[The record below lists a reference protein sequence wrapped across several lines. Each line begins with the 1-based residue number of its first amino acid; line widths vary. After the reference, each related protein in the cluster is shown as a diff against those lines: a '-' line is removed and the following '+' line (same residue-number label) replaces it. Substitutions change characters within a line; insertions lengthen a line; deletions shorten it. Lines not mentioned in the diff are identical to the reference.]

1 MTLLFTT
8 LFIVA
13 IIQMGKYLILFSVNL
28 FSDTPTKVTLAYSDE
43 IILVASVS
51 YFIAYILQ

>member
-1 MTLLFTT
+1 MVLLFVT
-8 LFIVA
+8 LFIAA
-13 IIQMGKYLILFSVNL
+13 IIQMVKYLILFSINFL
-28 FSDTPTKVTLAYSDE
+28 SDTPTKVTLKYSDE